1 MHLTQ
6 GLHRARQ
13 IASSRTAVI
22 DAEGQ
27 WTWGGFV
34 ERIAL
39 LAGALRQFGLEE
51 GGRVAML
58 AHSSHRYLEYYYAT
72 LWAGGIIVPLSTR
85 LPAAALAELV
95 EDAGA
100 RILVADDTFAEAA
113 LALQRE
119 TGVLRH
125 LVHAAP
131 GTAPEGMLPYE
142 EALADGPP
150 VPDAM
155 RGGDAVAGIFYTG
168 GTTGRPKGVMLTH
181 ANLFA
186 NAMNGIAYL
195 PYDDRTVQ
203 LHCGPLYHV
212 AAGSRVF
219 TTTVAGGTHVVIP
232 RFEPRAV
239 LEAIESHRVTTFSM
253 VPTMM
258 TMLLEEPDF
267 NRFDLSSLDLLS
279 YGAAPMPETLIRAWI
294 ERLPQVRFA
303 QAYGMTELSP
313 ACTYLEARFHTL
325 APENAPRLRSAGRA
339 PFGIDVRVLDRHDRE
354 VPRGELGEIVVR
366 GPIVM
371 KGYWNDPELT
381 REALRG
387 GFMHTGDIG
396 SMDAD
401 GFLTVADRLKDMIV
415 TGGENVYSVEVE
427 NAILKHPDVRQCA
440 VIGIPHPLWGE
451 SVHAVVTL
459 KPGRTAD
466 ADSIVAH
473 ARGLLAGFACPRS
486 VEFVELMPL
495 SSANKIL
502 KTELRRSYW
511 AGRERNVN

>member
-13 IASSRTAVI
+13 IAGSRTAVI
-22 DAEGQ
+22 DPEGL
-27 WTWGGFV
+27 WTWNAFT
-34 ERIAL
+34 ERIAR
-39 LAGALRQFGLEE
+39 LAGALRQLGIED
-51 GGRVAML
+51 GGRVAIL

-95 EDAGA
+95 DDAGA
-100 RILVADDTFAEAA
+100 RILLADDALAETA
-113 LALQRE
+113 LALQRQA
-119 TGVLRH
+119 GVLRH
-125 LVHAAP
+125 VLHAVP
-131 GTAPEGMLPYE
+131 GTAPAGMLPYE
-142 EALADGPP
+142 EVLAHGPP
-150 VPDAM
+150 IADAM
-155 RGGDAVAGIFYTG
+155 RGGEEVAGIFYTG

-195 PYDDRTVQ
+195 PYDDRTVH

-219 TTTVAGGTHVVIP
+219 TTTIAGGTHVVIP
-232 RFEPRAV
+232 RFAPRAV
-239 LEAIESHRVTTFSM
+239 LEAIERHRVTTFSM

-258 TMLLEEPDF
+258 TMLLEDPEF
-267 NRFDLSSLDLLS
+267 ERFDLSSLELLS

-313 ACTYLEARFHTL
+313 ACTYLEPRFHTL
-325 APENAPRLRSAGRA
+325 SPENARRLRSAGRA
-339 PFGIDVRVLDRHDRE
+339 AYGVDVRVVDGEDRE
-354 VPRGELGEIVVR
+354 VPPGELGEIVVR

-371 KGYWNDPELT
+371 KGYWNDPDLT

-427 NAILKHPDVRQCA
+427 NAVLKHPDVRQCA
-440 VIGIPHPLWGE
+440 VIGVPHPLWGE
-451 SVHAVVTL
+451 SVHAVVAL

-466 ADSIVAH
+466 AAAIVAH
-473 ARGLLAGFACPRS
+473 ARGLLAAFACPRS
-486 VEFVELMPL
+486 VEFIDEMPL

-502 KTELRRSYW
+502 KTELRRPHW
-511 AGRERNVN
+511 AGRDRNVS